1 MCIRDR
7 LILGG
12 TGKNFAA
19 GMSGGI
25 AYVLDEKHDLYLR
38 VNKELVNIET
48 VTEKHDINEIKT
60 LLTEHEEATGS
71 PLAKRILENLSLI
84 HISKLLRHLRTQ
96 LTKQQNLT
104 Y

>member
-1 MCIRDR
+1 M

-48 VTEKHDINEIKT
+48 VTEKHDINKIKT
-60 LLTEHEEATGS
+60 LLTKEHERQQA
-71 PLAKRILENLSLI
+71 
-84 HISKLLRHLRTQ
+84 LLLLNVFLRTSDSY
-96 LTKQQNLT
+96 TDKFKKIMP